1 MNFKKLDEQV
11 KEDVV
16 YIYDFAD
23 ALNTK
28 ATNILN
34 RYFEEKD
41 ENEKIRLAKHIH
53 EIAKKFEEI
62 KFI

>member
-1 MNFKKLDEQV
+1 MKSKELDEQV
-11 KEDVV
+11 KEDIL

-28 ATNILN
+28 ATNIGN

-41 ENEKIRLAKHIH
+41 ANEKIRIAKHIH
-53 EIAKKFEEI
+53 EISKKLEEI
-62 KFI
+62 TFI

>member
-11 KEDVV
+11 KADVL

-23 ALNTK
+23 TLNTK
-28 ATNILN
+28 ATNIAD

-41 ENEKIRLAKHIH
+41 ANEKIRIAKHIH
-53 EIAKKFEEI
+53 ELSKILEKVKLI
-62 KFI
+62 

>member
-11 KEDVV
+11 KEDG
-16 YIYDFAD
+16 YFIYDFLD
-23 ALNTK
+23 KVNSK

-41 ENEKIRLAKHIH
+41 ENEKIRIAKHIH

-62 KFI
+62 TFI

>member
-11 KEDVV
+11 KEDG
-16 YIYDFAD
+16 YFIYEFLDSV
-23 ALNTK
+23 NSK
-28 ATNILN
+28 ATNIFN

-53 EIAKKFEEI
+53 EIAKKFEKI
-62 KFI
+62 TFI

>member
-41 ENEKIRLAKHIH
+41 ANEKIRIAKHIH
-53 EIAKKFEEI
+53 ELSKILEKVKLI
-62 KFI
+62 